1 MGRRSTKRGSLSN
14 QRRPSR
20 TFQAADCVNRSIVT
34 SFPAIARRPRRA
46 PIILK
51 MQNAH
56 ITAIFAA
63 ALMISGCVIPTHP
76 VESAR
81 LLREV
86 AAGED
91 ASAVPA
97 SEPRAEPVA
106 YTADCR
112 HHTADLYLPPGQTPE
127 AGVVLV
133 PGLAREGNREPRL
146 IVFARSLARA
156 RFAVLVPD
164 IQNLRLLKVQAD
176 DARQIGDAF
185 RYLVSRSNLAPGGRA
200 GIVATSYAV
209 GPAVLAALE
218 PDIASRVRFVLG
230 VGSYYSLEEV
240 ITFAITGY
248 YRDRTEKA
256 PQWHHMEQ
264 YDFSKWIFLL
274 SNLDYI
280 SNPRDRELLRQ
291 IADRKLRDSMV
302 STDTLA
308 QRLGGQGR
316 AFYKLLTTSRPELVP
331 EQLAR
336 LPFAVQQKI
345 AALDLARRDLS
356 QLRAKI
362 ILIHG
367 RNDPLIPYTES
378 KALAAA
384 APKSRL
390 FLVNNLAHVD
400 LEKGGLLDLM
410 RLMRAI
416 DEVLAQR

>member
-1 MGRRSTKRGSLSN
+1 
-14 QRRPSR
+14 
-20 TFQAADCVNRSIVT
+20 
-34 SFPAIARRPRRA
+34 
-46 PIILK
+46 

-56 ITAIFAA
+56 ITAILGS

-86 AAGED
+86 AAGET
-91 ASAVPA
+91 ASALTD
-97 SEPRAEPVA
+97 SEPPAEAVA
-106 YTADCR
+106 YTAESR
-112 HHTADLYLPPGQTPE
+112 HYTADLYLPPSQIPE

-164 IQNLRLLKVQAD
+164 IPNLRQLKVQAEN
-176 DARQIGDAF
+176 AGEIGDAF
-185 RYLVSRSNLAPGGRA
+185 RFLVSRPDLAPGGRA

-209 GPAVLAALE
+209 GPAILAALE
-218 PDIASRVRFVLG
+218 PAIASHVRFVLG
-230 VGSYYSLEEV
+230 VGSYYSLQEV

-248 YRDRTEKA
+248 YRDRTEKD
-256 PQWHHMEQ
+256 PHWQHMEQ
-264 YDFSKWIFLL
+264 SEYSKWIFLL

-291 IADRKLRDSMV
+291 IAERKLRDSTD

-308 QRLGGQGR
+308 SQLGSQGR
-316 AFYKLLTTSRPELVP
+316 AFYRLLTTSTPERVP
-331 EQLAR
+331 ERLAR

-356 QLRAKI
+356 QLRAEI

-367 RNDPLIPYTES
+367 RNDPLIPSTES

-400 LEKGGLLDLM
+400 LEKGGLPDLI

-416 DEVLAQR
+416 DELLDQR

>member
-1 MGRRSTKRGSLSN
+1 
-14 QRRPSR
+14 
-20 TFQAADCVNRSIVT
+20 
-34 SFPAIARRPRRA
+34 
-46 PIILK
+46 
-51 MQNAH
+51 MQNAI
-56 ITAIFAA
+56 ITAILASP
-63 ALMISGCVIPTHP
+63 LMISGCVMPTHP

-81 LLREV
+81 ILRDV
-86 AAGED
+86 AAGEA
-91 ASAVPA
+91 ASALPD
-97 SEPRAEPVA
+97 SESRAEAVA
-106 YTADCR
+106 YTEDSR
-112 HHTADLYLPPGQTPE
+112 HHTADLYLPPAQIPE

-133 PGLAREGNREPRL
+133 PGLAREGIREPRL

-164 IQNLRLLKVQAD
+164 IPNLRQLKVQAD

-185 RYLVSRSNLAPGGRA
+185 RFLVSRSNLAPAGRA

-209 GPAVLAALE
+209 GPAIVAALE
-218 PDIASRVRFVLG
+218 PAIAPRVRFVLG
-230 VGSYYSLEEV
+230 VGSYYNLEAV

-256 PQWHHMEQ
+256 PQWHHMERNE
-264 YDFSKWIFLL
+264 YSKWIFLL

-280 SNPRDRELLRQ
+280 SNLRDRELLRQ
-291 IADRKLRDSMV
+291 IAERKLRDSAA

-308 QRLGGQGR
+308 PQLGGQGR
-316 AFYKLLTTSRPELVP
+316 AFFRLLTTSRPERVP

-336 LPFAVQQKI
+336 LPIAVQQKI

-356 QLRAKI
+356 QLRAEI

-400 LEKGGLLDLM
+400 LEKGGLPDLI

-416 DEVLAQR
+416 DELLDQR

>member
-1 MGRRSTKRGSLSN
+1 
-14 QRRPSR
+14 
-20 TFQAADCVNRSIVT
+20 
-34 SFPAIARRPRRA
+34 
-46 PIILK
+46 

-56 ITAIFAA
+56 ITAIFAT

-86 AAGED
+86 AAGEA
-91 ASAVPA
+91 ASALPA
-97 SEPRAEPVA
+97 AEPRAEAVA
-106 YTADCR
+106 YTVDR
-112 HHTADLYLPPGQTPE
+112 QQHTADLYLPPTQIPE
-127 AGVVLV
+127 AGIVLV

-164 IQNLRLLKVQAD
+164 IPNLRQLKVQAA
-176 DARQIGDAF
+176 DASQIGDAF
-185 RYLVSRSNLAPGGRA
+185 RFLVSRSNLAPGGRA

-209 GPAVLAALE
+209 GPSVLAALE
-218 PDIASRVRFVLG
+218 PDIASHVRFLLG

-248 YRDRTEKA
+248 YRDRTKED
-256 PQWHHMEQ
+256 PRWHHMQQSE
-264 YDFSKWIFLL
+264 YSKWIFLL

-280 SNPRDRELLRQ
+280 SNLRDRELLRQ
-291 IADRKLRDSMV
+291 IAYRKLRDPAA
-302 STDTLA
+302 STETLA
-308 QRLGGQGR
+308 PQLGSQGR
-316 AFYKLLTTSRPELVP
+316 AFYGLLTTSNPERVP
-331 EQLAR
+331 EQLTR

-356 QLRAKI
+356 HLRAEV

-400 LEKGGLLDLM
+400 LEKGGLPDLI
-410 RLMRAI
+410 RLIRAI
-416 DEVLAQR
+416 DELLDQR